1 MKNLYIS
8 DLDGTLLDNDGKLSD
23 ENKRRINNL
32 IEKGLLFT
40 IATARTFATVV
51 PILDGVKINCPVIL
65 MNGVMIYDLIKKVP
79 IDLEIISDNAKLNI
93 LNCLKSHDITGFV
106 YTWNKKMTAWF
117 ENFAVPPMKS
127 FYEAR
132 RRRKDFVQ
140 ISSFFDIPREEKPIY
155 FCICNTYQKLLPV
168 YNELKSCAELN
179 LFFYEDIYNAGY
191 NFLEIASCNASKFH
205 AANKLRSI
213 LQADKLIGFGD
224 NMNDLPLLKACDE
237 FYAVENAHPEIKKIA
252 AKTIG
257 TNTNSGVINFL
268 ESQVFIKEDIFS
280 R

>member
-1 MKNLYIS
+1 MKTLHIS
-8 DLDGTLLDNDGKLSD
+8 DLDGTLLDNEGKLSD

-106 YTWNKKMTAWF
+106 YTWNKKMTAWY

>member
-8 DLDGTLLDNDGKLSD
+8 DLDGTLLDNEGKLSD

-32 IEKGLLFT
+32 IENGLLFT
-40 IATARTFATVV
+40 IATARTFATVI
-51 PILDGVKINCPVIL
+51 PLLDGIKMNCPVIL
-65 MNGVMIYDLIKKVP
+65 MNGVMIYDTEKNCPL
-79 IDLEIISDNAKLNI
+79 DLEIISENAKLHI
-93 LNCLKSHDITGFV
+93 FNCLKKYYITGFV

-117 ENFAVPPMKS
+117 ENFAVPPMKT

-132 RRRKDFVQ
+132 RQRKDFVQ

-168 YNELKSCAELN
+168 YNELKNCPELN

-205 AANKLRSI
+205 AANKLRSL

-224 NMNDLPLLKACDE
+224 NMNDLPLQKACDE
-237 FYAVENAHPEIKKIA
+237 FYAVENAHPEIKKNA
-252 AKTIG
+252 AGIIDS
-257 TNTNSGVINFL
+257 NTNCGVIKFL
-268 ESQVFIKEDIFS
+268 ESQCSFTVETV
-280 R
+280 

>member
-1 MKNLYIS
+1 MKTLHIS
-8 DLDGTLLDNDGKLSD
+8 DLDGTLLDNEGKLSD

-106 YTWNKKMTAWF
+106 YTWNKKMTAWY
-117 ENFAVPPMKS
+117 ENFAVPPMET

-132 RRRKDFVQ
+132 RRQKDFVQ

-168 YNELKSCAELN
+168 YNELKNCPELN
-179 LFFYEDIYNAGY
+179 LFFYEDIYNTGY

-213 LQADKLIGFGD
+213 LQADKLVGFGD

-252 AKTIG
+252 AKTID

-268 ESQVFIKEDIFS
+268 ES
-280 R
+280 RCL

>member
-1 MKNLYIS
+1 MKTLHIS
-8 DLDGTLLDNDGKLSD
+8 DLDGTLLDNEGKLSD

-79 IDLEIISDNAKLNI
+79 IDLEIMSDNAKLNI
-93 LNCLKSHDITGFV
+93 LNCLKKHDITGFV

-117 ENFAVPPMKS
+117 ENVAVPPMET

-140 ISSFFDIPREEKPIY
+140 ISSFFDISREEKPIY
-155 FCICNTYQKLLPV
+155 FCICNTYQQLLPV
-168 YNELKSCAELN
+168 YNELKSCTELN

-224 NMNDLPLLKACDE
+224 NMNDLPLQKACDE
-237 FYAVENAHPEIKKIA
+237 FYAVENAHPEIKKNTAGI
-252 AKTIG
+252 IDS
-257 TNTNSGVINFL
+257 NTNCGVIKFL
-268 ESQVFIKEDIFS
+268 ESLS
-280 R
+280 L